1 MNTWFTVKVKFDS
14 QGENGLITPVTEAF
28 LIDALSYAE
37 AEKRILE
44 EVRPYATSNE
54 IEIKDIRKAKIAEL
68 FCNEGGDKWYKVK
81 VNFCTI
87 DEKTGKEK
95 KTPNYMMVQA
105 IDFKDAYDVFME
117 GMTGTMADFEIS
129 QIVETM
135 IMDVYQADLSGAPKN
150 KE

>member
-68 FCNEGGDKWYKVK
+68 FCNEAGDKWYRCKI
-81 VNFCTI
+81 NYIII
-87 DEKTGKEK
+87 DEDKGIEK
-95 KTPNYMMVQA
+95 KAPQIMMVQA
-105 IDFKDAYDVFME
+105 SDFKDAVDTLIERMKSALGDYEIDTVSETKILDVF
-117 GMTGTMADFEIS
+117 F
-129 QIVETM
+129 
-135 IMDVYQADLSGAPKN
+135 YQVAEAK
-150 KE
+150 

>member
-68 FCNEGGDKWYKVK
+68 FCNEGGDKWYRCKI
-81 VNFCTI
+81 NYIII
-87 DEKTGKEK
+87 DEDKGIEK
-95 KTPNYMMVQA
+95 KAPQIMMVQA
-105 IDFKDAYDVFME
+105 SKFKDAVDTLIERMKSALGDYEIDTVSETKILDVFFYQV
-117 GMTGTMADFEIS
+117 ADAE
-129 QIVETM
+129 
-135 IMDVYQADLSGAPKN
+135 AK
-150 KE
+150 